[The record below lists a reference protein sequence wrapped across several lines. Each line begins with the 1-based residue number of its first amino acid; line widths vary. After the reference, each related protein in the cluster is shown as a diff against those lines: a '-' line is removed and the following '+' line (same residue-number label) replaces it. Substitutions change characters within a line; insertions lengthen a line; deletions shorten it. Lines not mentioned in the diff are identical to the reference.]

1 MLTKRNPEFPALR
14 TAHFPPGEVLNA
26 CSGAIFVSS
35 WNQTN
40 GRMREQD
47 SSGRLLGFVS
57 CSLNCYLAPLG
68 FHWPT
73 FHSGNPR
80 PSPELPQLRSLLA
93 GSLHSELQLIVY
105 LWCSVTFLTSSHSGW
120 TSRRNQ
126 EESFTPGVG
135 GAAQRTVKH
144 RQDSAPSLQELSVS
158 ASLQSSLRLWKD
170 TDLSVCSM
178 EHSG

>member
-1 MLTKRNPEFPALR
+1 LLTKRNPEFPALR

-80 PSPELPQLRSLLA
+80 PSPELRRERGGGEIDSQLRETSPKLLPHV
-93 GSLHSELQLIVY
+93 LRRCDPQWWQRQPRPLCRLRTRILIR
-105 LWCSVTFLTSSHSGW
+105 SSG
-120 TSRRNQ
+120 
-126 EESFTPGVG
+126 
-135 GAAQRTVKH
+135 
-144 RQDSAPSLQELSVS
+144 D
-158 ASLQSSLRLWKD
+158 
-170 TDLSVCSM
+170 
-178 EHSG
+178 